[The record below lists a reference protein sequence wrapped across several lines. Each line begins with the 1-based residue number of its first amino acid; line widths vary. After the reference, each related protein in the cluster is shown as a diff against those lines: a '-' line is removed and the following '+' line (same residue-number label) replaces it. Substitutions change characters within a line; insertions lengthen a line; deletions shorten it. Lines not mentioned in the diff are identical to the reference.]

1 MIVCPNCQQHN
12 PEDAGHC
19 SACGGSLEGFA
30 YRVCPACGALSPAR
44 NTFCHR
50 CLAALVPEAAQ
61 PGDSVDETIAPFVP
75 SAFQPLD
82 EPMPQ
87 PGARRIRMRDTAPAE
102 QAEQEPPA
110 PDANESA
117 PATAQPP
124 AYAHA
129 EMRPQAPAPSAPAE
143 EATIAEEARAAL
155 ADMDV
160 PLPESLTSDLA
171 HPQELLPLEPIVSL
185 PHRAQTPRFARPS
198 EAEQFDAELF
208 YRIATEPAS
217 LAESSRVV
225 LPRQSRLMPALG
237 RALLYLLVLLA
248 ALTPFI
254 TGSDTLGPQ
263 LAVATDAQAAR
274 MADAIAALP
283 ANAHV
288 LLAVDYEAS
297 YAGELDPLAGAV
309 LHQLAQHDA
318 NLLVMS
324 TKPTGMG
331 LAQSLFRDLAADQTA
346 YQTYGERYVLAGY
359 LPGNEA
365 ALRTLSGA
373 IDVAFKQDY
382 VLGQPLSQLSA
393 TQQLATLTELDAV
406 IVISDDGQV
415 VRRWIEQVLSRTQ
428 VPMYALVTARIKPLL
443 LPYAQAGQLSALL
456 GGAADASEYG
466 IASEGPQWALPNSQ
480 AYLAYLAVL
489 VLAAIATNVA
499 YLARK
504 RVKCS

>member
-1 MIVCPNCQQHN
+1 V
-12 PEDAGHC
+12 
-19 SACGGSLEGFA
+19 
-30 YRVCPACGALSPAR
+30 R
-44 NTFCHR
+44 
-50 CLAALVPEAAQ
+50 
-61 PGDSVDETIAPFVP
+61 
-75 SAFQPLD
+75 
-82 EPMPQ
+82 
-87 PGARRIRMRDTAPAE
+87 
-102 QAEQEPPA
+102 AEQEASVGPA
-110 PDANESA
+110 P
-117 PATAQPP
+117 AQV
-124 AYAHA
+124 
-129 EMRPQAPAPSAPAE
+129 E
-143 EATIAEEARAAL
+143 
-155 ADMDV
+155 
-160 PLPESLTSDLA
+160 
-171 HPQELLPLEPIVSL
+171 
-185 PHRAQTPRFARPS
+185 
-198 EAEQFDAELF
+198 
-208 YRIATEPAS
+208 
-217 LAESSRVV
+217 
-225 LPRQSRLMPALG
+225 
-237 RALLYLLVLLA
+237 
-248 ALTPFI
+248 
-254 TGSDTLGPQ
+254 GP
-263 LAVATDAQAAR
+263 T
-274 MADAIAALP
+274 
-283 ANAHV
+283 
-288 LLAVDYEAS
+288 
-297 YAGELDPLAGAV
+297 GELDPLAGAV